1 MAIWKKILIGMFL
14 GIATGILFNDNQEIF
29 NYFKP
34 FGDIFIK
41 LLKVMAI
48 PLVFTSIVSG
58 ITSLADPSS
67 VGRMSL
73 KAIALYMMTTLM
85 AIIFG
90 LFFAFQLEPGKI
102 DSDIIQ
108 QVEKS
113 ETTIKAQQDYSK
125 IFADIFPEN
134 LFQAMS
140 EGKVLQIIVFA
151 VIFAFA
157 LNMTPRGEQIARFN
171 HNLVATFEN
180 FVHIVIKFA
189 PFGVFCLLAYVIGN
203 QGTDVIFNLAK
214 FAITF
219 IIAASLH
226 VIIVYGFILKSLTKI
241 SVKKFCSNAL
251 EAQIFGFSTSSSSAT
266 LPVTMECAK
275 DMGISERVRGL
286 VVPLGSTVNMDGS
299 ALYQGICVV
308 FVAQLYGIDL
318 TNAQILTVVLTAVLS
333 SVGTAGVPGVS
344 LVTLSIIFDA
354 VGLPMEGIAIIF
366 GIDRILDMLRTT
378 VNITGDLVVS
388 AAIDESEN
396 KADAKRA
403 KKFGERRKQVK
414 SKRKTTKS
422 TTKASGT
429 KAKKAPAKAKATKA
443 KTKSTKKST

>member
-1 MAIWKKILIGMFL
+1 MAIWKKILIGMFAGL
-14 GIATGILFNDNQEIF
+14 IVGILFNENKEIF
-29 NYFKP
+29 DYFKP

-48 PLVFTSIVSG
+48 PLVFTSIVGG
-58 ITSLADPSS
+58 ITSLADPNAL
-67 VGRMSL
+67 GRMSF
-73 KAIALYMMTTLM
+73 KAIVMYMSTTLM
-85 AIIFG
+85 AIVIG
-90 LFFAFQLEPGKI
+90 LFFSFQLEPGKI
-102 DSDIIQ
+102 DSDVISEI
-108 QVEKS
+108 ESS

-134 LFQAMS
+134 LFQALS
-140 EGKVLQIIVFA
+140 EGKVLQVIVFA
-151 VIFAFA
+151 VIFSFA
-157 LNMTPRGEQIARFN
+157 LNMTPKGEQIVRFN
-171 HNLVATFEN
+171 NNLIATFES

-203 QGTDVIFNLAK
+203 QGTDVLLNLGK
-214 FAITF
+214 FALTF
-219 IIAASLH
+219 MIASLVH
-226 VIIVYGFILKSLTKI
+226 VIFVYGFILKTFTKL
-241 SVKKFCSNAL
+241 KTKFFLKNAL
-251 EAQIFGFSTSSSSAT
+251 EAQVMGFSTSSSSAT

-366 GIDRILDMLRTT
+366 GIDRILDMVRTT

-388 AAIDESEN
+388 AAVDEGEK
-396 KADAKRA
+396 KAEAKRVKKYAAKRA
-403 KKFGERRKQVK
+403 KVVSGKGT
-414 SKRKTTKS
+414 KTTAKKPAKS
-422 TTKASGT
+422 ASKTTSKSGS
-429 KAKKAPAKAKATKA
+429 KAKKKASSK
-443 KTKSTKKST
+443 KKS